1 MSYGFIK
8 SLESRRANCRS
19 SNPLDCVTTYIYRAS
34 THKTDLKANFRGVKN
49 WFLANI
55 INGLYC
61 FLYPTS
67 PIPVQ
72 ETSTHKLK
80 AAYRTFTHIF
90 TVLSPTFLSK
100 RLTDSSYIN
109 LTTQELAQLKSANLT
124 RTTALSPIKL
134 PFFHTCIYRSSTQG
148 STALSN
154 MKFTNVTVL
163 STIKSISNLLKRF
176 TNSIR
181 KVDLKLD
188 HKKIISLDDV
198 LFFEKERGR
207 EMI

>member
-1 MSYGFIK
+1 MSYGFNK
-8 SLESRRANCRS
+8 SLETLRANCRS

-34 THKTDLKANFRGVKN
+34 THKTDLKANFLGVKN
-49 WFLANI
+49 RYLTNI
-55 INGLYC
+55 INELFC
-61 FLYPTS
+61 FFYPTS
-67 PIPVQ
+67 LLSIQ

-100 RLTDSSYIN
+100 RLTDTSYIN
-109 LTTQELAQLKSANLT
+109 LTTQEPAQLKAANLT

-163 STIKSISNLLKRF
+163 STIKSICNLLKKF

-198 LFFEKERGR
+198 LFFEKEWGR
-207 EMI
+207 KMI